1 MPHTAA
7 SDRPG
12 RVVGFCW
19 LLEFI
24 SCCENKL
31 GVPLPRALLFK
42 LIARLG
48 PVQFITVLLARV
60 YHMLLLLLLPAC
72 PPPHCQT
79 SREGKEFCE
88 HFAEIFTVMDPRDF
102 TDVFSVQ
109 MDVLFNIMAGEPRPR
124 VEVTG
129 SKLAVGGLCRII

>member
-1 MPHTAA
+1 MPYTAA
-7 SDRPG
+7 SDWPG
-12 RVVGFCW
+12 WVVGFCW

-31 GVPLPRALLFK
+31 GVPF
-42 LIARLG
+42 ITM
-48 PVQFITVLLARV
+48 QFITVLLARV
-60 YHMLLLLLLPAC
+60 YHMLLLLPPAF
-72 PPPHCQT
+72 PTPHRQT
-79 SREGKEFCE
+79 PREGKEFCE

-109 MDVLFNIMAGEPRPR
+109 MDVLFNIMAGVPRTR

-129 SKLAVGGLCRII
+129 SKLPVGGFCRII

>member
-31 GVPLPRALLFK
+31 GVPLPCVLLFN

-60 YHMLLLLLLPAC
+60 YHMLLLLPPAF
-72 PPPHCQT
+72 PTPHRQT
-79 SREGKEFCE
+79 PREGKEFCE

-109 MDVLFNIMAGEPRPR
+109 MDVLFNIMAGVPRTR

-129 SKLAVGGLCRII
+129 SRLAMGGLCRII